1 MLARDLLPEI
11 QLNDVWGRA
20 RLAPHVK
27 ESSLGQPAAALKSI
41 YEPIQGEIDRFEA
54 TLDRELAHEN
64 PFVTQLL
71 KHSTK
76 FQGKRVRPALLLHSA
91 HILGGEVTDVH
102 VQLSAVVEM
111 LHTATLVH
119 DDVLD
124 EALIRRQ
131 VKTLNNVWGNE
142 ASILFG
148 DYLFAKAYTLAAK
161 IHNRDANLILAKTVE
176 EMCVGELWQI
186 STKFNFDMDEEQYCK
201 VIYGKTGSLFATACR
216 LGSVDSVA
224 PAAQVNALA
233 NYGACFGTA
242 FQIIDDCLD
251 ITGDERE
258 MGKSLG
264 TDLEKGKLTLPVI
277 KLLRELP
284 PQERKKLQD
293 LIVSRDGADKKSV
306 VQRMIRERDILS
318 YCTRRATEFVEDAK
332 SGLRQLPDSL
342 HVEAL
347 VSLADF
353 VLERRV

>member
-1 MLARDLLPEI
+1 MTCRVVLDSRPDPA
-11 QLNDVWGRA
+11 NT
-20 RLAPHVK
+20 K
-27 ESSLGQPAAALKSI
+27 EANLGQAAAALKSI
-41 YEPIQGEIDRFEA
+41 YEPIQGEIDRFEE
-54 TLDRELAHEN
+54 TLARELAHDN

-102 VQLSAVVEM
+102 ISLSAVVEM

-161 IHNRDANLILAKTVE
+161 LHNRDANMILAKTVE

-186 STKFNFDMDEEQYCK
+186 STKFNFDMDEDQYCK

-224 PAAQVNALA
+224 PAAQVDALA

-251 ITGDERE
+251 ITGDESE

-277 KLLRELP
+277 KLLRDLP
-284 PQERKKLQD
+284 SRDRKELQD
-293 LIVSRDGADKKSV
+293 LIVSKNGADKKSV
-306 VQRMIRERDILS
+306 VLKMIRERDILS
-318 YCTRRATEFVEDAK
+318 YCSRRATEFVEDAK

-347 VSLADF
+347 LSLADF
-353 VLERRV
+353 VLDRRV

>member
-1 MLARDLLPEI
+1 MRPGGVLDSRPDP
-11 QLNDVWGRA
+11 VRA
-20 RLAPHVK
+20 QGGI
-27 ESSLGQPAAALKSI
+27 LGQAAAALKSI
-41 YEPIQGEIDRFEA
+41 YEPIQAEVDRFEE
-54 TLDRELAHEN
+54 TLRRELSHEN

-76 FQGKRVRPALLLHSA
+76 FQGKRVRPALLLHAA
-91 HILGGEVTDVH
+91 HILGGEVTEIH
-102 VQLSAVVEM
+102 IALSAVVEM

-124 EALIRRQ
+124 EALLRRQ

-161 IHNRDANLILAKTVE
+161 IHNREANMILAKTVE

-186 STKFNFDMDEEQYCK
+186 STKFNFDMDEEQYFK
-201 VIYGKTGSLFATACR
+201 IIYHKTGSLFATACR
-216 LGSVDSVA
+216 LGSVDSGA
-224 PAAQVNALA
+224 PAAQVEALA

-277 KLLRELP
+277 KLLRDL
-284 PQERKKLQD
+284 QTRDRKELQD
-293 LIVSRDGADKKSV
+293 LLASRNGVDKKSHV
-306 VQRMIRERDILS
+306 LKMIRERDILS
-318 YCTRRATEFVEDAK
+318 YCNRRATDFIEDAK
-332 SGLRQLPDSL
+332 AGLRQIPDSL

-347 VSLADF
+347 LNLADF
-353 VLERRV
+353 VLDRRV

>member
-1 MLARDLLPEI
+1 MST
-11 QLNDVWGRA
+11 
-20 RLAPHVK
+20 K
-27 ESSLGQPAAALKSI
+27 ETKLGQAAAALKSI
-41 YEPIQGEIDRFEA
+41 YEPIQGEIDRFEE
-54 TLDRELAHEN
+54 TLARELAHEN

-91 HILGGEVTDVH
+91 HILGGEVTDIH
-102 VQLSAVVEM
+102 IALSAVVEM

-161 IHNRDANLILAKTVE
+161 IHHRDANMILARTVE

-186 STKFNFDMDEEQYCK
+186 STKFNFDMDEDQYCK

-216 LGSVDSVA
+216 LGSVGSG
-224 PAAQVNALA
+224 AAAAHVEALA

-242 FQIIDDCLD
+242 FQIVDDCLD
-251 ITGDERE
+251 ITGDESE

-284 PQERKKLQD
+284 PRDRKDLQD
-293 LIVSRDGADKKSV
+293 LIVSKNGADKKSV
-306 VQRMIRERDILS
+306 VLKMIRERDILA
-318 YCTRRATEFVEDAK
+318 YCNRRAAEFVEDAK

-342 HVEAL
+342 HVDAL
-347 VSLADF
+347 VNLADF
-353 VLERRV
+353 VLDRRI

>member
-1 MLARDLLPEI
+1 M
-11 QLNDVWGRA
+11 
-20 RLAPHVK
+20 
-27 ESSLGQPAAALKSI
+27 GQAAAALKSI
-41 YEPIQGEIDRFEA
+41 YEPIQGEIDRFEDK
-54 TLDRELAHEN
+54 LSRELAHDN

-102 VQLSAVVEM
+102 ISLSAVVEM

-161 IHNRDANLILAKTVE
+161 IHNRDANMILAKTVE

-186 STKFNFDMDEEQYCK
+186 STKFNFDLDEDQYCK

-216 LGSVDSVA
+216 LGSVDSAA
-224 PAAQVNALA
+224 PAAQVDALA

-251 ITGDERE
+251 ITGDESE

-284 PQERKKLQD
+284 SRERKDLQD
-293 LIVSRDGADKKSV
+293 LIVSKNGADKKSV
-306 VQRMIRERDILS
+306 VLKMIRERDILA

-353 VLERRV
+353 VLDRRI

>member
-1 MLARDLLPEI
+1 VE
-11 QLNDVWGRA
+11 
-20 RLAPHVK
+20 

-41 YEPIQGEIDRFEA
+41 YEPIQAEIDRFEA
-54 TLDRELAHEN
+54 TLERELAHEN

-102 VQLSAVVEM
+102 IQLSAVVEM

-224 PAAQVNALA
+224 PAAQVDALA

-251 ITGDERE
+251 ITGDESE

-277 KLLRELP
+277 KLLRDLP
-284 PQERKKLQD
+284 AQERKKLQD

-306 VQRMIRERDILS
+306 VQKMIRERDILS
-318 YCTRRATEFVEDAK
+318 YCSRRATEFVEDAK
-332 SGLRQLPDSL
+332 SGLRHLPDSL